1 MRSRAK
7 VRGPLRD
14 TEPGVTSPEIR
25 KNRPIAN
32 RAAGITTI
40 ESVRSLTLPSWTSW
54 TSW

>member
-1 MRSRAK
+1 MRRSRAK

-14 TEPGVTSPEIR
+14 IELGVTSPEIR

-40 ESVRSLTLPSWTSW
+40 ARVMLLTPANCTS
-54 TSW
+54 